1 MRETSDPPPERKPPS
16 FSCFLI
22 ISPFHSDVFLLSL
35 SHTLSDHPKLSMDSQ
50 LTQQEATRFRLLWEE
65 FLLVSSWWFSSH
77 ILWFDSAGATV
88 WRKTDKS
95 KKRNFQETNIFRK

>member
-22 ISPFHSDVFLLSL
+22 ISPFHSHVFLLSL
-35 SHTLSDHPKLSMDSQ
+35 SLTLSDHPKLSMDSQ

-65 FLLVSSWWFSSH
+65 FLLVSSWW
-77 ILWFDSAGATV
+77 
-88 WRKTDKS
+88 
-95 KKRNFQETNIFRK
+95 